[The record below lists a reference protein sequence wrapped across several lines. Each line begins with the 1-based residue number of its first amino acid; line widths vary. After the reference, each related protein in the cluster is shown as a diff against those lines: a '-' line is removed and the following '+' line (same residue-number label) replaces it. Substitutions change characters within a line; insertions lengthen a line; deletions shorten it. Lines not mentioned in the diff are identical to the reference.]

1 MISVPEA
8 APLPSPPHRERRW
21 LPVLAISAVLVAVVS
36 GGHLAAD
43 ALGRARGS
51 AVTVS
56 PSVEVAPLP
65 GWELA
70 ERFADPPGVRLTKGG
85 SNLDVLTLPFVGSDA
100 ELLAEYIQ
108 QVLEPDAEQLQV
120 SEQLERITL
129 SSGLS
134 GSKITYVGLFG
145 DVQAPVEG
153 EVIAVVS
160 PSGTGVLFDGWSPAG
175 QLQSALE
182 EIDAMISSTEIA

>member
-1 MISVPEA
+1 MSSLPEA

-21 LPVLAISAVLVAVVS
+21 LPVLAISAVLIAVVS

-43 ALGRARGS
+43 ALGRARGA
-51 AVTVS
+51 AVIVG
-56 PSVEVAPLP
+56 PSVEVTPLS

-85 SNLDVLTLPFVGSDA
+85 ANLDVITLAFAGSDA
-100 ELLAEYIQ
+100 DLLAEYVQ

-120 SEQLERITL
+120 SEQLEQVTL
-129 SSGLS
+129 ASGLI

-145 DVQAPVEG
+145 DVQAPIEG

-175 QLQSALE
+175 QLQFALDE
-182 EIDAMISSTEIA
+182 VDAMIASTEIA

>member
-1 MISVPEA
+1 MSSAPEA
-8 APLPSPPHRERRW
+8 VRLPPPPHRERRW
-21 LPVLAISAVLVAVVS
+21 FPVLVISTTLVAVVS

-51 AVTVS
+51 VVTLS
-56 PSVEVAPLP
+56 PSVQITPLP

-70 ERFADPPGVRLTKGG
+70 ERFGDPPGIRLTKGG
-85 SNLDVLTLPFVGSDA
+85 ANLDVLTLPSGGSDA
-100 ELLAEYIQ
+100 ELLAEYVQ

-120 SEQLERITL
+120 SEQLEQVTL
-129 SSGLS
+129 ASGLS
-134 GSKITYVGLFG
+134 GSRIAYVGLFG

-153 EVIAVVS
+153 EVTAVVS

-175 QLQSALE
+175 QLQFALD
-182 EIDAMISSTEIA
+182 EIDAMIASTEIV

>member
-1 MISVPEA
+1 MSSAPEP

-21 LPVLAISAVLVAVVS
+21 LPVLVISAVLVAVVS

-43 ALGRARGS
+43 ALGRARGA

-56 PSVEVAPLP
+56 PSVEITPLP

-85 SNLDVLTLPFVGSDA
+85 ANLDVLTLAFTGSDVD
-100 ELLAEYIQ
+100 LLAEYVQ
-108 QVLEPDAEQLQV
+108 RALEPFAEQLQV
-120 SEQLERITL
+120 SEQLEQITL
-129 SSGLS
+129 GSGLS

-145 DVQAPVEG
+145 DVQAPIEG

-175 QLQSALE
+175 QLQFALD
-182 EIDAMISSTEIA
+182 EIDAMIASTQIA

>member
-1 MISVPEA
+1 MSSAPEP

-21 LPVLAISAVLVAVVS
+21 LPVVVISAVLVAVVS

-43 ALGRARGS
+43 ALGRARGA

-56 PSVEVAPLP
+56 PSVEITPLP

-85 SNLDVLTLPFVGSDA
+85 ANLDVLTLPFAGSDA
-100 ELLAEYIQ
+100 DLIAGYVQ

-120 SEQLERITL
+120 SEELEQVTL
-129 SSGLS
+129 ASGLS
-134 GSKITYVGLFG
+134 GSRIAYVGLFG

-153 EVIAVVS
+153 EVTALVS

-175 QLQSALE
+175 QLQFALD
-182 EIDAMISSTEIA
+182 EIDAMIASTQIA

>member
-1 MISVPEA
+1 MSSSQEA
-8 APLPSPPHRERRW
+8 ATLPSPPPRERRW

-43 ALGRARGS
+43 ALGRTRGA

-56 PSVEVAPLP
+56 PSVEITPLP

-85 SNLDVLTLPFVGSDA
+85 ANLDVLTLPFTGSDVD
-100 ELLAEYIQ
+100 LLAEYVQ

-120 SEQLERITL
+120 SEQLELVTL
-129 SSGLS
+129 GSGLS
-134 GSKITYVGLFG
+134 GSRIAYVGLFG

-153 EVIAVVS
+153 EVTAVVS
-160 PSGTGVLFDGWSPAG
+160 PSGTGVLFDGWAPAG
-175 QLQSALE
+175 QLQFALDE
-182 EIDAMISSTEIA
+182 VDAMIASTEIA

>member
-1 MISVPEA
+1 MSSSQEA
-8 APLPSPPHRERRW
+8 ATLPSPSPRERRW

-43 ALGRARGS
+43 ALGRTRGA

-56 PSVEVAPLP
+56 PSVETTPFP

-70 ERFADPPGVRLTKGG
+70 ERFSDPPGVRLTKGG
-85 SNLDVLTLPFVGSDA
+85 ANLDVLTLPFTGSDVD
-100 ELLAEYIQ
+100 LLAEYVQ

-120 SEQLERITL
+120 SEQLELVTL
-129 SSGLS
+129 GSGLS
-134 GSKITYVGLFG
+134 GSRIAYVGLFG

-153 EVIAVVS
+153 EVTAVVS

-175 QLQSALE
+175 QLQFALD
-182 EIDAMISSTEIA
+182 EIDAMIASTQIA

>member
-1 MISVPEA
+1 MSSAPEA
-8 APLPSPPHRERRW
+8 VRLPSPPRRERRW
-21 LPVLAISAVLVAVVS
+21 FPVLVISAAMVAVVS

-43 ALGRARGS
+43 ALGRARGA

-56 PSVEVAPLP
+56 PSVQITPLP

-70 ERFADPPGVRLTKGG
+70 ERFVDPPGVRLTKGG
-85 SNLDVLTLPFVGSDA
+85 ASLDVLTLPSAGSDA

-120 SEQLERITL
+120 SGQLEHVTL
-129 SSGLS
+129 GSGLV
-134 GSKITYVGLFG
+134 GSRIAYVGLFG

-153 EVIAVVS
+153 EVTAVVS
-160 PSGTGVLFDGWSPAG
+160 PSGSGVLFDGWSPAG
-175 QLQSALE
+175 QLQFALD
-182 EIDAMISSTEIA
+182 EIDATIASAEIA